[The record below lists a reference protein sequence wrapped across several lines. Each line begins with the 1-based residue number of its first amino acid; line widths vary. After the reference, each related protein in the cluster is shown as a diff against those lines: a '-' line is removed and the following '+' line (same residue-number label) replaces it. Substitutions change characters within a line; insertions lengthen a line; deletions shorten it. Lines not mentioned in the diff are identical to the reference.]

1 MCNLTVRYLKFRRCP
16 SLLFIMKFIAVKAA
30 LLFVDGK
37 VGCRVKRPTSADML
51 LEVRLG
57 IQLQFLVHISCAK
70 TISM

>member
-1 MCNLTVRYLKFRRCP
+1 
-16 SLLFIMKFIAVKAA
+16 MKFIAVKAA